1 MLAVQNTLLPD
12 LVPCLLL
19 RPLPASLRFLS
30 SLIPAASGPL
40 LLLASASFNHSTL
53 APCTKPS
60 LFSLLSH
67 IMWAAALVSGAFCPP
82 VNVHLKDKDCPVCPS
97 AAGGGSGR
105 DQVVR
110 QAAGQPG
117 LRVASG
123 RTCSAGTCCTTRAG
137 WTWMTWRWWM
147 WKTGRTVTSM

>member
-1 MLAVQNTLLPD
+1 MLFRTPSFLTWSLPA
-12 LVPCLLL
+12 PQTMS
-19 RPLPASLRFLS
+19 LPASLRFRLLS
-30 SLIPAASGPL
+30 SLIPAVSGL
-40 LLLASASFNHSTL
+40 FTASFCFFQPWHSGSMH
-53 APCTKPS
+53 TKPS

-67 IMWAAALVSGAFCPP
+67 TMWAAALVSGAFCPP
-82 VNVHLKDKDCPVCPS
+82 NHVHLKDKDCPAHQRLGV
-97 AAGGGSGR
+97 GVGMTR
-105 DQVVR
+105 VR

-123 RTCSAGTCCTTRAG
+123 RTCSAGTCCTTKAG